1 MNFEP
6 GIVKTVNLDNEQLL
20 IIESRRGDFVCVV
33 HRGVCLVGCSP
44 AQGHDRSGGSSLRTW
59 RQWLAWIR
67 GLLIRDRTP
76 AATTHRKGLRME
88 QWVPA

>member
-20 IIESRRGDFVCVV
+20 MIESRRGDFVCVV
-33 HRGVCLVGCSP
+33 HRGVCLIGCSP
-44 AQGHDRSGGSSLRTW
+44 AHDHDRSGGSSLRTW
-59 RQWLAWIR
+59 RPWLAWIR
-67 GLLIRDRTP
+67 GLLIRHRTP
-76 AATTHRKGLRME
+76 AATAHRKGLRPE

>member
-20 IIESRRGDFVCVV
+20 MIESRRGDFVCVV
-33 HRGVCLVGCSP
+33 NRGDCLIGCSP
-44 AQGHDRSGGSSLRTW
+44 AEDHDRSRGSSLRTW
-59 RQWLAWIR
+59 RPWLAWIR
-67 GLLIRDRTP
+67 GLLIRQRTP
-76 AATTHRKGLRME
+76 AATARRKELHPE

>member
-44 AQGHDRSGGSSLRTW
+44 AQSNDRSGGSNLRTW

-67 GLLIRDRTP
+67 SLLIRYRTP
-76 AATTHRKGLRME
+76 DATVHRNVVRPE
-88 QWVPA
+88 QWSPA

>member
-20 IIESRRGDFVCVV
+20 IIESRRGDFVCVL
-33 HRGVCLVGCSP
+33 HRGACLVGCSP
-44 AQGHDRSGGSSLRTW
+44 ARDDDRSGGLSLRTW
-59 RQWLAWIR
+59 RQLLAWIR
-67 GLLIRDRTP
+67 GLLIRYRTP
-76 AATTHRKGLRME
+76 PATAHRKGLRPE